1 LKTVANQQRHAA
13 YNNKQYGDKLFI
25 GVNIDDLE

>member
-1 LKTVANQQRHAA
+1 MVAGRGMLLIITGNI
-13 YNNKQYGDKLFI
+13 DKLFI